1 MTSLI
6 CICPGSLSLAV
17 TNKTKSNLGTQGFIS
32 TYRLHSISEGSQS
45 RKLEAGA
52 GAENLEEHY
61 LLACLLMLPR
71 TISPGVAGTRSQLI
85 LHIHH

>member
-6 CICPGSLSLAV
+6 CICPGSLSVAV
-17 TNKTKSNLGTQGFIS
+17 INKTKSNLGTQGFVS
-32 TYRLHSISEGSQS
+32 ADRLHSISEGSQS

-52 GAENLEEHY
+52 EAENLEECY
-61 LLACLLMLPR
+61 LLACPLMLPR
-71 TISPGVAGTRSQLI
+71 TISPGVAGTHSQLI